1 MLQSM
6 SEDGQN
12 SCGQMGHRYAFDIT
26 QDGAENFISTF
37 ALGSECSVLN
47 CNFKLEVNAMF

>member
-12 SCGQMGHRYAFDIT
+12 SCGQMGHRHAFNIT